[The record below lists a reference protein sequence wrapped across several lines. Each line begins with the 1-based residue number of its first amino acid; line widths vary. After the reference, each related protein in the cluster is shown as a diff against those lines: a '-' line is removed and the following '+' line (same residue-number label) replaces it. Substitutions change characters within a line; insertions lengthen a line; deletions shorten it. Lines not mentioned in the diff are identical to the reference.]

1 MDRIA
6 GVVASALAR
15 RQDAGAPEPDAG
27 TSGFTVETQCDSGN
41 EFDGRI
47 GLRVSSIF
55 VILVGSLIGAMLPVV
70 LARSSK
76 MRVPKLAFFV
86 AKYFGT
92 GVIIATAL
100 IHLLTPA
107 FEALGSPCLE
117 EYAISEYS
125 WAAGICL
132 MSIMAMFVMEI
143 LIAHYDI
150 FDGHTHDAESLD
162 PSLDLLRKKGSDSS
176 SPPSPTPAHAHPH
189 SHGPKDLE
197 AGHGGGVKEA
207 TEGHPRF
214 QVPGADTDI
223 SYPRGEDH
231 LGHARDH
238 TENDSYSAFAAQMTA
253 IFILEFG
260 VIFHSIFIGLT
271 LAVAGDEFDILY
283 IVLVFHQTFEGL
295 GLGARLATAS
305 WPKAKSYMP
314 YLLAGMYAI
323 STPVAIAVGLGV
335 RQTLSPSSPTT
346 LIVNGVFDSISAGIL
361 LYTGLVELLAHEFM
375 FNPDMQKAG
384 LGIKLLAL
392 GCIALGAGLMALLGK
407 WA

>member
-1 MDRIA
+1 MDSIVRF
-6 GVVASALAR
+6 ALNA
-15 RQDAGAPEPDAG
+15 RQDAGAAPDAEPEAG
-27 TSGFTVETQCDSGN
+27 GFTVETKCDSGN

-117 EYAISEYS
+117 NYEISEYS

-150 FDGHTHDAESLD
+150 FDGHNHDAESLD
-162 PSLDLLRKKGSDSS
+162 PSLDLLRKKGSDAS
-176 SPPSPTPAHAHPH
+176 SPPSPTPAHAHAHAHP
-189 SHGPKDLE
+189 DLE
-197 AGHGGGVKEA
+197 AGQNGVKEA
-207 TEGHPRF
+207 EGHRF

-271 LAVAGDEFDILY
+271 LAVSGDEFDILY

-305 WPKAKSYMP
+305 WPKSKSYMP
-314 YLLAGMYAI
+314 YLLAGLYAI
-323 STPVAIAVGLGV
+323 STPIAIAVGLGV

-384 LGIKLLAL
+384 LRIKLLAL
-392 GCIALGAGLMALLGK
+392 GCIALGVGLMALLGK

>member
-1 MDRIA
+1 MDSIVRF
-6 GVVASALAR
+6 ALEA
-15 RQDAGAPEPDAG
+15 RQDAGDAPQAEA
-27 TSGFTVETQCDSGN
+27 TGFTVTTQCDSGN

-70 LARSSK
+70 LARSEK

-117 EYAISEYS
+117 DYEISQYS

-132 MSIMAMFVMEI
+132 MSIMAMFVMEV

-150 FDGHTHDAESLD
+150 FDGHKHDTESPD
-162 PSLDLLRKKGSDSS
+162 PSLDLLRKKGNDSS
-176 SPPSPTPAHAHPH
+176 SPPSPTPNAHAHAH
-189 SHGPKDLE
+189 LDLE
-197 AGHGGGVKEA
+197 AGGHHNGVKEA
-207 TEGHPRF
+207 EGHRF
-214 QVPGADTDI
+214 QVPGTDTDI

-305 WPKAKSYMP
+305 WPK
-314 YLLAGMYAI
+314 
-323 STPVAIAVGLGV
+323 
-335 RQTLSPSSPTT
+335 TLSPSSPTT

-384 LGIKLLAL
+384 LRIKLLAL

>member
-6 GVVASALAR
+6 ADVVSFALKA
-15 RQDAGAPEPDAG
+15 RQDEGAGAPASEPAAA
-27 TSGFTVETQCDSGN
+27 GFTVETQCDSGN

-55 VILVGSLIGAMLPVV
+55 VILIGSLIGAMLPVV

-117 EYAISEYS
+117 NYEISQYS

-132 MSIMAMFVMEI
+132 MSIMVMFVMEI

-150 FDGHTHDAESLD
+150 FDGHKHDAESLD
-162 PSLDLLRKKGSDSS
+162 PSLDLLKKRGSDAS
-176 SPPSPTPAHAHPH
+176 SPSPPNAQSPQ
-189 SHGPKDLE
+189 PDLE
-197 AGHGGGVKEA
+197 AGHDGVKEA
-207 TEGHPRF
+207 TEGHRHQSGF
-214 QVPGADTDI
+214 QVPGADGDL

-314 YLLAGMYAI
+314 YVLAGLYAI
-323 STPVAIAVGLGV
+323 STPIAIAVGLGV
-335 RQTLSPSSPTT
+335 RTTLSPSSPTT

-384 LGIKLLAL
+384 LRIKLLAL

>member
-6 GVVASALAR
+6 GVVTSALAR

-55 VILVGSLIGAMLPVV
+55 VILIGSLIGAMLPVV

-117 EYAISEYS
+117 EYAISQYS

-132 MSIMAMFVMEI
+132 MSIFGMFVMEI

-150 FDGHTHDAESLD
+150 FDGHKHDAESLD

-176 SPPSPTPAHAHPH
+176 PS
-189 SHGPKDLE
+189 DLE
-197 AGHGGGVKEA
+197 AGTHGGVKEA

-314 YLLAGMYAI
+314 YLLAGLYAI
-323 STPVAIAVGLGV
+323 STPIAIAVGLGV

-384 LGIKLLAL
+384 LRIKLLAL

>member
-15 RQDAGAPEPDAG
+15 RQDASAPEPDAG
-27 TSGFTVETQCDSGN
+27 TSGFTVQTQCDSGN

-117 EYAISEYS
+117 DYAISQYS

-132 MSIMAMFVMEI
+132 MSIFGMFVMEI

-150 FDGHTHDAESLD
+150 FDGHKHDAESLD

-189 SHGPKDLE
+189 SHTSSPSDLE
-197 AGHGGGVKEA
+197 AGTHG
-207 TEGHPRF
+207 
-214 QVPGADTDI
+214 
-223 SYPRGEDH
+223 DH

-314 YLLAGMYAI
+314 YLLAGLYAI
-323 STPVAIAVGLGV
+323 STPIAIAVGLGV
-335 RQTLSPSSPTT
+335 RQTLSPSNPTT

-384 LGIKLLAL
+384 LRIKLLAL
-392 GCIALGAGLMALLGK
+392 GCIASGAGLMALLGK

>member
-6 GVVASALAR
+6 NVVTFALKA
-15 RQDAGAPEPDAG
+15 RQDDGSGATAPEAEAA
-27 TSGFTVETQCDSGN
+27 GFTVTTQCDSGN

-117 EYAISEYS
+117 DYEISQYS

-150 FDGHTHDAESLD
+150 FDGHKHDAESLD
-162 PSLDLLRKKGSDSS
+162 PSLDLLKKKGSDAS
-176 SPPSPTPAHAHPH
+176 SPPSPNAQSPQP
-189 SHGPKDLE
+189 DLE
-197 AGHGGGVKEA
+197 AGHGGVKEG
-207 TEGHPRF
+207 EGHRHTPAF

-295 GLGARLATAS
+295 GLGARLATAT
-305 WPKAKSYMP
+305 WPRAKSYMP
-314 YLLAGMYAI
+314 YLLAGLYAI
-323 STPVAIAVGLGV
+323 STPIAIAVGLGV

-384 LGIKLLAL
+384 LRIKLLAL

>member
-27 TSGFTVETQCDSGN
+27 TSGFTVQTQCDSGN

-70 LARSSK
+70 LARSSR

-117 EYAISEYS
+117 DYAISQYS

-132 MSIMAMFVMEI
+132 MSIFGMFVMEI

-150 FDGHTHDAESLD
+150 FDGHKHDAESLD

-189 SHGPKDLE
+189 SHTSSPSDLE
-197 AGHGGGVKEA
+197 AGTHG
-207 TEGHPRF
+207 
-214 QVPGADTDI
+214 
-223 SYPRGEDH
+223 DH

-314 YLLAGMYAI
+314 YLLAGLYAI
-323 STPVAIAVGLGV
+323 STPIAIAVGLGV

-384 LGIKLLAL
+384 LRIKLLAL